1 MTHTEFVKKNLGKSL
16 DFDNSYGNQC
26 VDLFRFYVRDVL
38 GYPQPL
44 SVVGAKDFYAN
55 YDKDLSLKNC
65 YQKILN
71 TPEGVPQEGDVM
83 IWDKWTGNPYGH
95 IAILLNGS
103 LNEFESLDQNW
114 SNIKKVQKIKHN
126 YLNPKVQ
133 GWFRPNKNMNFID
146 LKKRLTDTS
155 WAELDEFSELEKLK
169 LIERADSIQTMMIK
183 WLKRIENEAVLKE
196 SDRQKGVKIEMLTES
211 VEGLK
216 SSLEALKT
224 SSTAEVDLLLERH
237 KKEIADLEEDADSD
251 NKLIMEL
258 EIKNRTLELAIVEET
273 KKRGSSIITID
284 FSKLINFLKTWKK

>member
-1 MTHTEFVKKNLGKSL
+1 
-16 DFDNSYGNQC
+16 
-26 VDLFRFYVRDVL
+26 
-38 GYPQPL
+38 
-44 SVVGAKDFYAN
+44 
-55 YDKDLSLKNC
+55 
-65 YQKILN
+65 
-71 TPEGVPQEGDVM
+71 
-83 IWDKWTGNPYGH
+83 
-95 IAILLNGS
+95 
-103 LNEFESLDQNW
+103 
-114 SNIKKVQKIKHN
+114 
-126 YLNPKVQ
+126 
-133 GWFRPNKNMNFID
+133 MNFID